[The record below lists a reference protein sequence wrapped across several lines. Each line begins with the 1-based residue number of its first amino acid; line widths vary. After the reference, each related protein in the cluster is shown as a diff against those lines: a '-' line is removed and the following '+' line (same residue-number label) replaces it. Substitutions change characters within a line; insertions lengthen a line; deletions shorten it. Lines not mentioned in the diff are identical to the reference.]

1 MRILI
6 TVVFVAALVLAGGD
20 VKAQN
25 QNWGIYDSAHGVWVG
40 TNNGKPV
47 NTGAG
52 TPNNVPQAAATP
64 QTAATAAT
72 PQAVARAAE
81 AQTPAVA
88 QASQFGGATRVW
100 TYTIGENTGSP
111 STRPGGQANRSPS
124 SNSRGQY
131 SGRAPAGAA
140 GYGHVYPV
148 GHGSLY
154 GGSPMFPRS
163 RTMFSGGYHGAA
175 YANGVYG
182 SGTYGDGAY
191 GTTSG
196 GYPRTAGTFGR
207 GAGF

>member
-1 MRILI
+1 MRTLI
-6 TVVFVAALVLAGGD
+6 NATFVAAFLLAGGD
-20 VKAQN
+20 LKAQN
-25 QNWGIYDSAHGVWVG
+25 QNWGIYDSAHGAWVG

-52 TPNNVPQAAATP
+52 TPNSVPQAAATP

-72 PQAVARAAE
+72 PQAAARAAV

-88 QASQFGGATRVW
+88 QASQYGVTTRVW
-100 TYTIGENTGSP
+100 TYTIGENVGSP
-111 STRPGGQANRSPS
+111 STRTRGQATPT
-124 SNSRGQY
+124 NSRGQY
-131 SGRAPAGAA
+131 SSRAMAGAA
-140 GYGHVYPV
+140 GNGPVYPV
-148 GHGSLY
+148 GHGSLF

-163 RTMFSGGYHGAA
+163 RSMFSGGYHGTA
-175 YANGVYG
+175 YANGIYG

-191 GTTSG
+191 GITSG